1 MGFGRFSFLGA
12 NMHTVGTPVLWAIF
26 TIVIA
31 VMLLI
36 DISLQ
41 GKHKGRE
48 ITVRQA
54 IIWSLIWISLALLFA
69 LGLWFYFKQTTSLMI
84 ANRQTMAFLTGYLL
98 EKALAVDNVFVW
110 LMLFNYFSI
119 PVNLQRRVL
128 IYGVLGAIVLRTIM
142 IFTGSWLVSQFHW
155 ILYLFGIFL
164 LFTGIKMF
172 FVKENDQSIDKKP
185 LVKWLGSHIRMTN
198 TLHDER
204 FFIRQQG
211 ILLATPLIMVLI
223 LVEISDIIFAVD
235 SIPAIFAVTTDP
247 FIVLTSNLFAILG
260 LRAMYFVLS
269 GIAEKF
275 SMLKYGLSIILIFI
289 GIKMLLM
296 DVFHIPTAVSLTI
309 VAAIL
314 TLTMFI
320 NYIFN
325 KYKKHI

>member
-1 MGFGRFSFLGA
+1 
-12 NMHTVGTPVLWAIF
+12 MHSVGTPVLWVIF

-41 GKHKGRE
+41 SKHKGRE

-54 IIWSLIWISLALLFA
+54 ITWSLIWISLALLFA
-69 LGLWFYFKQTTSLMI
+69 LGLWFYFKQTTSLTI

-185 LVKWLGSHIRMTN
+185 LVKWLGSHLRMTN
-198 TLHDER
+198 TLHGEC

-260 LRAMYFVLS
+260 LRAMYF
-269 GIAEKF
+269 
-275 SMLKYGLSIILIFI
+275 
-289 GIKMLLM
+289 
-296 DVFHIPTAVSLTI
+296 TRRT
-309 VAAIL
+309 
-314 TLTMFI
+314 
-320 NYIFN
+320 
-325 KYKKHI
+325 

>member
-1 MGFGRFSFLGA
+1 
-12 NMHTVGTPVLWAIF
+12 MHTVGTPVLWAIF

-54 IIWSLIWISLALLFA
+54 ITWSLIWISLALLFA

-185 LVKWLGSHIRMTN
+185 LVKWLGSHLRMTN

-296 DVFHIPTAVSLTI
+296 DIFHIPTAVSLTI

-320 NYIFN
+320 NHIFN

>member
-1 MGFGRFSFLGA
+1 
-12 NMHTVGTPVLWAIF
+12 MHSVGTPVLWAIF
-26 TIVIA
+26 TVVIA
-31 VMLLI
+31 IMLLI

-41 GKHKGRE
+41 GKHPGRE

-54 IIWSLIWISLALLFA
+54 VVWSFIWISLALLFA
-69 LGLWFYFKQTTSLMI
+69 LGLWFYFKQTTSLTI

-155 ILYLFGIFL
+155 VLYLFGIFL

-185 LVKWLGSHIRMTN
+185 LVKWVGSHLRMTD
-198 TLHDER
+198 TLHGER
-204 FFIRQQG
+204 FFICQQG
-211 ILLATPLIMVLI
+211 ILFATPLIIILI

-247 FIVLTSNLFAILG
+247 FIVLISNLFAILG

-296 DVFHIPTAVSLTI
+296 DIFHIPTAVSLSI
-309 VAAIL
+309 VAGIL

-320 NYIFN
+320 NHIVN
-325 KYKKHI
+325 KCKKII

>member
-1 MGFGRFSFLGA
+1 
-12 NMHTVGTPVLWAIF
+12 MHSVGTPVLWAIF
-26 TIVIA
+26 TVVIA
-31 VMLLI
+31 IMLLI

-41 GKHKGRE
+41 GKHPGRE

-54 IIWSLIWISLALLFA
+54 VVWSFIWISLALLFA
-69 LGLWFYFKQTTSLMI
+69 LGLWFYFKQTTILMI
-84 ANRQTMAFLTGYLL
+84 ANRQTMVFLTGYLL

-185 LVKWLGSHIRMTN
+185 LVKWIGSHLRMTD
-198 TLHDER
+198 TLHGER

-211 ILLATPLIMVLI
+211 ILFPTPLIMLLI

-296 DVFHIPTAVSLTI
+296 DIFYIPTAVSLSI
-309 VAAIL
+309 VAGIL
-314 TLTMFI
+314 TLTIFI
-320 NYIFN
+320 NHIVN
-325 KYKKHI
+325 KYKKLLNY

>member
-1 MGFGRFSFLGA
+1 
-12 NMHTVGTPVLWAIF
+12 MHSVGTPVLWVIF
-26 TIVIA
+26 TIIIA

-54 IIWSLIWISLALLFA
+54 ITWSLIWISLALLFA
-69 LGLWFYFKQTTSLMI
+69 FGLWFYFKQTTSLTI
-84 ANRQTMAFLTGYLL
+84 ANRQTLAFLTGYLL

-185 LVKWLGSHIRMTN
+185 LVKWLGSHLRMTN
-198 TLHDER
+198 TLHGEC

-296 DVFHIPTAVSLTI
+296 DIFHIPTAVSLSI
-309 VAAIL
+309 VAGIL
-314 TLTMFI
+314 TLTMLI
-320 NYIFN
+320 NLIVN
-325 KYKKHI
+325 KYKKYI

>member
-1 MGFGRFSFLGA
+1 
-12 NMHTVGTPVLWAIF
+12 MHSVGTPVLWVIF

-54 IIWSLIWISLALLFA
+54 ITWSLIWISLALLFA
-69 LGLWFYFKQTTSLMI
+69 LGLWFYFKQTTSLTI

-185 LVKWLGSHIRMTN
+185 LVKWLGSHLRMTN
-198 TLHDER
+198 TLHGEC

-296 DVFHIPTAVSLTI
+296 DIFHILTAVSLSI
-309 VAAIL
+309 VAGIL
-314 TLTMFI
+314 TLTMLI
-320 NYIFN
+320 NLIVN
-325 KYKKHI
+325 KYKKYI

>member
-1 MGFGRFSFLGA
+1 
-12 NMHTVGTPVLWAIF
+12 MHSVGTPVLWAIF
-26 TIVIA
+26 TVVIA
-31 VMLLI
+31 IMLLI

-41 GKHKGRE
+41 GKHPGRE

-54 IIWSLIWISLALLFA
+54 VVWSFIWISLALLFA
-69 LGLWFYFKQTTSLMI
+69 LGLWFYFKQTNSLTL

-155 ILYLFGIFL
+155 VLYVFGIFL

-172 FVKENDQSIDKKP
+172 FVKENNQSIDKKP
-185 LVKWLGSHIRMTN
+185 LVKWVGSHLRMTD
-198 TLHDER
+198 TLHGER
-204 FFIRQQG
+204 FFLRQQG
-211 ILLATPLIMVLI
+211 ILFATPLIMVLI

-247 FIVLTSNLFAILG
+247 FIVLTLNLFAMLG

-289 GIKMLLM
+289 GIKILLM
-296 DVFHIPTAVSLTI
+296 DIFHIPTAVSLSI
-309 VAAIL
+309 VAGIL

-320 NYIFN
+320 NHIVN
-325 KYKKHI
+325 ECKKII

>member
-1 MGFGRFSFLGA
+1 
-12 NMHTVGTPVLWAIF
+12 MHTVGTPVLWVIF

-69 LGLWFYFKQTTSLMI
+69 LGLWFYFKQTTSLTI

-296 DVFHIPTAVSLTI
+296 DIFHIPTAVSLTI

-320 NYIFN
+320 NHIFN

>member
-1 MGFGRFSFLGA
+1 
-12 NMHTVGTPVLWAIF
+12 MHTVGTPVLWAIF

-314 TLTMFI
+314 TLTMFF

>member
-1 MGFGRFSFLGA
+1 
-12 NMHTVGTPVLWAIF
+12 MHTVGTPVLWAIF

-269 GIAEKF
+269 GIVEKF

-314 TLTMFI
+314 TLTMFF

>member
-1 MGFGRFSFLGA
+1 
-12 NMHTVGTPVLWAIF
+12 MHSVGTPVLWAIF
-26 TIVIA
+26 TVVIA
-31 VMLLI
+31 IMLLI

-41 GKHKGRE
+41 GKHPGRE

-54 IIWSLIWISLALLFA
+54 VVWSFIWISLALLFA
-69 LGLWFYFKQTTSLMI
+69 LGLWFYFKQTTSLTI

-155 ILYLFGIFL
+155 VLYLFGIFL

-185 LVKWLGSHIRMTN
+185 LVKWVGSHLRMTD
-198 TLHDER
+198 TLHGER

-211 ILLATPLIMVLI
+211 ILFATPLIMVLI

-247 FIVLTSNLFAILG
+247 FIVLTSNLFTILG

-296 DVFHIPTAVSLTI
+296 DIFHIPTAVSLSI
-309 VAAIL
+309 VAGIL

-320 NYIFN
+320 NHIVN
-325 KYKKHI
+325 KCKKII

>member
-1 MGFGRFSFLGA
+1 
-12 NMHTVGTPVLWAIF
+12 MHSVGTPVLWAIF
-26 TIVIA
+26 TVVIA
-31 VMLLI
+31 IMLLI

-41 GKHKGRE
+41 GKHPGRE

-54 IIWSLIWISLALLFA
+54 VVWSFIWISLALLFA
-69 LGLWFYFKQTTSLMI
+69 LGLWFYFKQTTSLAI

-155 ILYLFGIFL
+155 VLYLFGIFL

-185 LVKWLGSHIRMTN
+185 LVKWVGSHLRMTD
-198 TLHDER
+198 TLHGER

-211 ILLATPLIMVLI
+211 ILFATPLIMVLI

-296 DVFHIPTAVSLTI
+296 DIFHIPTAVSLSV
-309 VAAIL
+309 VAGIL

-320 NYIFN
+320 NHIVN
-325 KYKKHI
+325 KCKKII

>member
-1 MGFGRFSFLGA
+1 
-12 NMHTVGTPVLWAIF
+12 MHTVGTPVLWAIF

-69 LGLWFYFKQTTSLMI
+69 LGLWFYFKQTTSLTI

-142 IFTGSWLVSQFHW
+142 IFTGSWLVSEFHW

-185 LVKWLGSHIRMTN
+185 LVKWLGSHLRMTN

-314 TLTMFI
+314 TLTMFF

>member
-1 MGFGRFSFLGA
+1 
-12 NMHTVGTPVLWAIF
+12 MHSVGTPVLWVIF
-26 TIVIA
+26 TIIIA

-41 GKHKGRE
+41 SKHKGRE

-54 IIWSLIWISLALLFA
+54 ITWSLIWISLALLFA
-69 LGLWFYFKQTTSLMI
+69 FGLWFYFKQTTSLTI
-84 ANRQTMAFLTGYLL
+84 ANRQTLAFLTGYLL

-185 LVKWLGSHIRMTN
+185 LVKWLGSHLRMTN
-198 TLHDER
+198 TLHGEC

-296 DVFHIPTAVSLTI
+296 DIFHIPTAVSLSI
-309 VAAIL
+309 VAGIL
-314 TLTMFI
+314 TLTMLI
-320 NYIFN
+320 NLIVN
-325 KYKKHI
+325 KYKKYI

>member
-1 MGFGRFSFLGA
+1 
-12 NMHTVGTPVLWAIF
+12 MHSVGTPMLWGVF
-26 TIVIA
+26 TVVIA
-31 VMLLI
+31 IMLLI

-41 GKHKGRE
+41 GKHKGKE

-69 LGLWFYFKQTTSLMI
+69 LGLWFYLKQTTSLTI

-110 LMLFNYFSI
+110 LMLFNYFAI
-119 PVNLQRRVL
+119 PVNFQRRVL

-142 IFTGSWLVSQFHW
+142 IFTGSWLVSQFHR

-164 LFTGIKMF
+164 LFTGSKMF
-172 FVKENDQSIDKKP
+172 FVKENAQPIDKKP
-185 LVKWLGSHIRMTN
+185 LVKWIGSHLPMTS
-198 TLHDER
+198 TLHGER
-204 FFIRQQG
+204 FFIRQKG
-211 ILLATPLIMVLI
+211 ILFATPLIMVLI
-223 LVEISDIIFAVD
+223 LVEVSDIIFALD

-269 GIAEKF
+269 GVAEKF
-275 SMLKYGLSIILIFI
+275 SMLKYGLSLILIFI

-296 DVFHIPTAVSLTI
+296 DIFYIPTAVSLSI
-309 VAAIL
+309 VVGIL

-320 NYIFN
+320 NYIVN
-325 KYKKHI
+325 KRKKHI

>member
-1 MGFGRFSFLGA
+1 
-12 NMHTVGTPVLWAIF
+12 MHTVGTPVLWAIF

>member
-1 MGFGRFSFLGA
+1 
-12 NMHTVGTPVLWAIF
+12 MHSVGTPVLWVIF

-41 GKHKGRE
+41 SKHKGRE

-54 IIWSLIWISLALLFA
+54 ITWSLIWISLALLFA
-69 LGLWFYFKQTTSLMI
+69 LGLWFYFKQTTSLTI

-185 LVKWLGSHIRMTN
+185 LVKWLGSHLRMTN
-198 TLHDER
+198 TLHGKC

-296 DVFHIPTAVSLTI
+296 DIFHIPTAVSLSI
-309 VAAIL
+309 VAGIL
-314 TLTMFI
+314 TLTMLI
-320 NYIFN
+320 NLIVN
-325 KYKKHI
+325 KYKKYI